1 MDYTHIAVNG
11 IRLHVATAGPKQAP
25 LVVLL
30 HGFPETALAW
40 RRYVDPLLAT
50 GWRVAV
56 PDQRGYG
63 ASDKPRRADDY
74 VLDVLADDVCALG
87 AALGAEQFAVVG
99 HDWGGMVAWHL
110 AARHPGVVER
120 LAVLNAPHPASFL
133 GYALTHPLQLVRSA
147 YVGLFQLPLVPE
159 ALLSAHGFSLLA
171 ASLTRTSKPGAF
183 DDELLAAYRQAWQ
196 GPRAIEGMLNWY
208 RAMSM
213 ARPISTPIEAPTL
226 ILWGVQD
233 AALEPGLADEA
244 LGYCARGKLERLA
257 DATHWLHH
265 EQPERVGA
273 LLCGF
278 LGQRA
283 MAGAAS

>member
-1 MDYTHIAVNG
+1 MDFTHIAVNG
-11 IRLHVATAGPKQAP
+11 IRLHVATAGPAHAP

-40 RRYVDPLLAT
+40 RRYVDPLLAL

-63 ASDKPRRADDY
+63 ASDKPGGVRDY

-110 AARHPGVVER
+110 AARHPEVVER
-120 LAVLNAPHPASFL
+120 LAILNAPHPASFL
-133 GYALTHPLQLVRSA
+133 GYALTHPFQLARSA

-159 ALLSAHGFSLLA
+159 ALLSVNGFSLLA
-171 ASLTRTSKPGAF
+171 ASLTRTSKPGTF

-196 GPRAIEGMLNWY
+196 APRAIASMLNWY
-208 RAMSM
+208 RAMAL
-213 ARPISTPIEAPTL
+213 ARPVSTLIEAPTL
-226 ILWGVQD
+226 ILWGGQD
-233 AALEPGLADEA
+233 AALEAGLADEA
-244 LGYCARGKLERLA
+244 LAYCARGKLERLP

-265 EQPERVGA
+265 EQPVRVGA
-273 LLCGF
+273 LLCDF
-278 LGQRA
+278 LAQPA
-283 MAGAAS
+283 TAGAAG

>member
-1 MDYTHIAVNG
+1 MDYTHIAANG
-11 IRLHVATAGPKQAP
+11 IRLHVATAGPLHAP
-25 LVVLL
+25 LVVML
-30 HGFPETALAW
+30 HGFPETGLAW
-40 RRYVDPLLAT
+40 RCYVDPLLAI

-63 ASDKPRRADDY
+63 ASDKPGSVGDY

-87 AALGAEQFAVVG
+87 TALGAEQFAVVG

-110 AARHPGVVER
+110 AARHPGVVEC
-120 LAVLNAPHPASFL
+120 LAILNAPHPASFL
-133 GYALTHPLQLVRSA
+133 GYAMTHPLQLARSA

-159 ALLSAHGFSLLA
+159 ALLSARGFSLLA

-183 DDELLAAYRQAWQ
+183 DDELLAAYLQAWEA
-196 GPRAIEGMLNWY
+196 PRAIASMLNWY
-208 RAMSM
+208 RAMGM

-226 ILWGVQD
+226 ILWGCQD
-233 AALEPGLADEA
+233 AALEVGLADEA
-244 LGYCARGKLERLA
+244 LGYCTRGKLERLD

-273 LLCGF
+273 MLCDF

-283 MAGAAS
+283 MAGAAA